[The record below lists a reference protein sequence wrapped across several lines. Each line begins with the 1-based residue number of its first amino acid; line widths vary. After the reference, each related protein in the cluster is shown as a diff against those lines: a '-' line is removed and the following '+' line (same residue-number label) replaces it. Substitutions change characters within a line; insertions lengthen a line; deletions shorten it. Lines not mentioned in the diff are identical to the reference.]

1 MSEVPHGL
9 DSYPPDQG
17 DVIMCA
23 KQFWSDPVLSQ
34 PPQVVLPKAML
45 AHLSKGPT
53 EPMPRKKM
61 CHRQLKEYRK
71 TADQAEKMPWQMKA
85 GALYLRTWCNQ
96 NELDQTGHLPELG
109 FVLSAAGR
117 VLGASTTQAR
127 ACTSDWKNYAPQHP
141 TQITAE
147 LHKKKRGISTVEQT
161 AEQHTKRGISTVEQ
175 HKRFRIS
182 RKMPVIILPAGD
194 DAIPAG
200 PHENAEDSRPAPVH
214 AQEERAAEA
223 QAAPVLVL
231 GCATCRGAARGCKTC
246 RNPNFRGRRGP
257 RP

>member
-96 NELDQTGHLPELG
+96 NELDQHGHLPELG

-127 ACTSDWKNYAPQHP
+127 ACTSDWKNYAPQQP

-147 LHKKKRGISTVEQT
+147 LHKR
-161 AEQHTKRGISTVEQ
+161 R
-175 HKRFRIS
+175 RIS
-182 RKMPVIILPAGD
+182 KKKPGDCPAYVILPAGD

-200 PHENAEDSRPAPVH
+200 PNENAEDSSPAPVH

-223 QAAPVLVL
+223 EAAPVFVL
-231 GCATCRGAARGCKTC
+231 GCGKCRGCTSGCKKC
-246 RNPNFRGRRGP
+246 RNPNLRGRRGP
-257 RP
+257 RPW